1 MTDNERDQE
10 IVRLFKEGKNRKEIA
25 DETGANTQVC
35 AGV

>member
-10 IVRLFKEGKNRKEIA
+10 IIRLFKEGKNRKEIPRRQ
-25 DETGANTQVC
+25 GANTQVC